1 MKSVVYHPSIRQS
14 PDLYALA
21 EKATRRLDEIVGE
34 HRADAEAEWDTA
46 EDANKQ
52 KGLVTLTIRE
62 HPEEVRGSMA
72 REDLE
77 RPDVLRARL
86 GLLWDDLLADRLH
99 RLLREFHNGDESGE
113 NSDGR

>member
-1 MKSVVYHPSIRQS
+1 MKSVIYHPGIRQS
-14 PDLYALA
+14 PELYGLV

-34 HRADAEAEWDTA
+34 HRSLAEAEWDTA

-62 HPEEVRGSMA
+62 LPEEVRGSMA

-77 RPDVLRARL
+77 RPDVLKARL
-86 GLLWDDLLADRLH
+86 SLLWDDLLGDRLH

-113 NSDGR
+113 RSDGR